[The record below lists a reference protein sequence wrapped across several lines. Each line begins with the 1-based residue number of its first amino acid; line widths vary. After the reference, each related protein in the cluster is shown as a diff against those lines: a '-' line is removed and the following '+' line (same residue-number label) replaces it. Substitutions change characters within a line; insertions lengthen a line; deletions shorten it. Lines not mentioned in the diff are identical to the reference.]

1 MSMKWLSLVR
11 LTMAAAALLALNHA
25 SLAQTQQAASS
36 GGGSD
41 NCETELVLVA
51 DASSSASE
59 PGGEAGDVQER
70 AVPRLAPGMAPGAAS
85 PGSQV
90 EGGIFEGKRLKAKP
104 GYHFEQQ
111 QGGVAM
117 LRPNSGGAGVKLS
130 CRCMKGKG
138 ACIMTIESGTSAY
151 CSSNGCAGDCEM
163 RLTTGLMSPGLRIQ

>member
-1 MSMKWLSLVR
+1 MKLLSLAR
-11 LTMAAAALLALNHA
+11 LTIMGGMLLALSHA
-25 SLAQTQQAASS
+25 SFVQAQQVASP
-36 GGGSD
+36 GDGSD
-41 NCETELVLVA
+41 NCETELILVA
-51 DASSSASE
+51 DASSSPSE
-59 PGGEAGDVQER
+59 PVGEAGDIQER
-70 AVPRLAPGMAPGAAS
+70 AAPRLAPGMAPGATS
-85 PGSQV
+85 PGSQI

-151 CSSNGCAGDCEM
+151 CSSNGCVGDCEM